1 MKKHRTKLLGN
12 SSYTSKHDLIVNMY
26 RRARNRSLK
35 KNIEFS
41 IELKDIQI
49 PRLCPL
55 LKVPLVS
62 SSRYSASLDR
72 KDNSKGYIKNNIR
85 VISRCANNIKGDS
98 TYEELITFSKNI
110 KKYLKV

>member
-41 IELKDIQI
+41 IELKDM
-49 PRLCPL
+49 
-55 LKVPLVS
+55 
-62 SSRYSASLDR
+62 
-72 KDNSKGYIKNNIR
+72 G
-85 VISRCANNIKGDS
+85 
-98 TYEELITFSKNI
+98 
-110 KKYLKV
+110 